1 MRNNVAVCGTLTLPG
16 LMLRCGKSPNV
27 CLQGQSIPVPHT
39 QGLMS
44 MHWLLDTIE
53 PETLKPSSGLGVGS
67 NYVSRGSGVSVAQG

>member
-1 MRNNVAVCGTLTLPG
+1 M
-16 LMLRCGKSPNV
+16 

>member
-1 MRNNVAVCGTLTLPG
+1 MTTVNPKVVTLTG
-16 LMLRCGKSPNV
+16 LIMNIITVVHLSLKVPS
-27 CLQGQSIPVPHT
+27 LVPHT